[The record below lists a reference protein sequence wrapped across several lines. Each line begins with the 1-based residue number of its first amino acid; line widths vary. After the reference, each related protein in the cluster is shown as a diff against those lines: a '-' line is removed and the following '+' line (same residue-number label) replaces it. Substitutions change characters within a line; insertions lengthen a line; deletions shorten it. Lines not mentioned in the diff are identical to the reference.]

1 MAVGGLLLVFALW
14 WAYFKHEPDIGHH
27 RSLTAMIGWGYGH
40 YFVFAAVAALGAG
53 LQVAADT
60 THEPVELSSTEA
72 AATVAVPVAIY
83 LVALA
88 FLHARPWTA
97 SVLAPILVACALMLA
112 ATLAAPVVGVPV
124 VGAGDRA
131 RGVRAG
137 RRDGRASR
145 GPPDRACQPARIA
158 CPSST
163 NSTSVA
169 VSTATVPSLVIA
181 SSRAKAAGRSPAA
194 TNRPQLG
201 RVGRR
206 EDRLEPVDA
215 GR

>member
-1 MAVGGLLLVFALW
+1 
-14 WAYFKHEPDIGHH
+14 
-27 RSLTAMIGWGYGH
+27 MIGWGYCH

-60 THEPVELSSTEA
+60 THEPVELIPTEA

-124 VGAGDRA
+124 V
-131 RGVRAG
+131 V
-137 RRDGRASR
+137 
-145 GPPDRACQPARIA
+145 
-158 CPSST
+158 
-163 NSTSVA
+163 
-169 VSTATVPSLVIA
+169 LVIA
-181 SSRAKAAGRSPAA
+181 FVACGLVVEMVARARPA
-194 TNRPQLG
+194 
-201 RVGRR
+201 
-206 EDRLEPVDA
+206 
-215 GR
+215 